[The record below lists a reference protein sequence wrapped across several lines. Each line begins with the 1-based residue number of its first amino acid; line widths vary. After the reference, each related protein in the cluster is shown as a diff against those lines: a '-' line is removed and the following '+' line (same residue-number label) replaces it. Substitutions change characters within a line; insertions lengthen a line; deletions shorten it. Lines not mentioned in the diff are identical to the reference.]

1 MNITEENMENRQQAP
16 MFSDEFEHWEYR
28 TDFINNIN
36 ELSEEERTDTGVVK
50 GSWEDK
56 LLRTLRDLSPKDFE
70 NFCFLI
76 TQKMGI
82 QTNPVLTAS
91 FPPNRGID
99 RLGYIIDLSSFRT
112 NRIAITIKKLHA
124 DVTEWEIKRFQEVVS
139 KSPAD
144 YGIYFATANFS
155 TQAKQLAV
163 MSNPPITMIDGKNL
177 CKLVDKYKL
186 HIDKDYKA

>member
-1 MNITEENMENRQQAP
+1 MDNKNKLDKTP

-28 TDFINNIN
+28 TNFLQNLTDIFK
-36 ELSEEERTDTGVVK
+36 EEQHNQTIIK

-56 LLRTLRDLSPKDFE
+56 LLRTLRDLSPKEFE
-70 NFCFLI
+70 NFCFLL

-82 QTNPVLTAS
+82 QTTPILSAS

-99 RLGYIIDLSSFRT
+99 RLGFIIDSSSFRT
-112 NRIAITIKKLHA
+112 NRIAITIKRLHA
-124 DVTEWEIKRFQEVVS
+124 DVTEWELKRFQELIP

-144 YGIYFATANFS
+144 YGIFITTANFS

-163 MSNPPITMIDGKNL
+163 MSNPPITMIDGRAI
-177 CKLVDKYKL
+177 CKLVAKYNL
-186 HIDKDYKA
+186 HIDETDNS